1 MGSRRA
7 LVVPCSLL
15 SGLLTYAQPQW
26 SAPLGPVERDGYYTI
41 VLSPEVVG
49 RSREDLS
56 DLRLLDSTGKEVA
69 YLVEREPPMYER
81 SWMRSYKLLRNERVN
96 RTTIIEMEADSL
108 ATVDELLV
116 RVRNARVSKRARI
129 TGSDDR
135 ADWYMIQDE
144 CFAVGDGDGAT
155 SVLRF
160 VDLPLSDYRYYR
172 IMLDDSLSAP
182 VQVLDLGHS
191 ARARSEGRYTTIDGL
206 SFTRTEDR
214 STTRIALHGGSP
226 FSADR
231 IVFDIRS
238 DVPFHRQARF
248 ARHASYTT
256 RENRRDVVRT
266 SEYPLGDFTLTRTSR
281 GKVQGPSVIVDTLF
295 VLIDNGNDRPLGI
308 TGVRAY
314 QLEERIIAKLS
325 AGMRYTIATADP
337 KANAPR
343 YDIEQFRDSLP
354 SSAGVL
360 NIPAMAGRP
369 VAQAAGP
376 SIAPSMKWVWAA
388 IIGIGAIIAF
398 SAVRLLRRSST
409 TTERSE

>member
-1 MGSRRA
+1 MGSSRI
-7 LVVPCSLL
+7 LVVACGLL

-26 SAPLGPVERDGYYTI
+26 SALLAPVERDGYYTI

-56 DLRLLDSTGKEVA
+56 DLRLLDASGKEVA
-69 YLVEREPPMYER
+69 YLMEREPAMYES
-81 SWMRSYKLLRNERVN
+81 SWIRSYRLLRNERVK

-135 ADWYMIQDE
+135 SDWYMIQDE
-144 CFAVGDGDGAT
+144 CLAVGEGDGAT

-172 IMLDDSLSAP
+172 IVLDDSLSAP

-191 ARARSEGRYTTIDGL
+191 ARARSEGRYIPIDGL

-238 DVPFHRQARF
+238 DVPFQRQARF
-248 ARHASYTT
+248 ARHVSYTV
-256 RENRRDVVRT
+256 RENKRDVTRT
-266 SEYPLGDFTLTRTSR
+266 SEEQLSDFTLTRTSR
-281 GKVQGPSVIVDTLF
+281 GRVQAPGASVDTLF
-295 VLIDNGNDRPLGI
+295 MLIYNGSDRPLDI
-308 TGVRAY
+308 TGLRAFR
-314 QLEERIIAKLS
+314 LEERMIAKLK
-325 AGMRYTIATADP
+325 AGAHYTITTADA
-337 KANAPR
+337 KANTAR
-343 YDIEQFRDSLP
+343 YDIAHFRDSLP
-354 SSAGVL
+354 PSIGVL
-360 NIPAMAGRP
+360 NIPAMTARP
-369 VAQAAGP
+369 VEQATGP

-409 TTERSE
+409 TSERSE